1 VGKCKFTKVDRVV
14 GEQMV
19 EELKSLH
26 VAGWDSSK
34 KAIGDMY
41 RWDKT
46 INDYHL
52 IIRYLKDKM
61 TGEYVTEGIF
71 WDVSKMVGGRR
82 WLIQRGRKFE
92 LDPQLTP
99 WHDWR
104 HEEGDFVVTG
114 KGLGKV
120 IDDDV
125 STPEKMAAYLEKL
138 AG

>member
-1 VGKCKFTKVDRVV
+1 
-14 GEQMV
+14 MV
-19 EELKSLH
+19 EELKLLH
-26 VAGWDSSK
+26 APGWDSSE

-52 IIRYLKDKM
+52 IIRYLKDKI

-71 WDVSKMVGGRR
+71 WDVSKMIGGRH

-92 LDPQLTP
+92 LDSQITP
-99 WHDWR
+99 RRDWR
-104 HEEGDFVVTG
+104 HEKEDFVVTG
-114 KGLGKV
+114 KGLGE
-120 IDDDV
+120 IIEDDV